1 MIRNAVGSAAEGK
14 VFMPNK
20 KLSITLEQEFYEVIK
35 DMAEKD
41 RRSVSSMI
49 GLMLKRY
56 MREYPDGYPEYPETY
71 PRYSAAKQYSA
82 AAEKTE

>member
-1 MIRNAVGSAAEGK
+1 MARKSV
-14 VFMPNK
+14 
-20 KLSITLEQEFYEVIK
+20 SITLDPEVYEVIK

-56 MREYPDGYPEYPETY
+56 MREHPLPRQPVDPAAPQYP
-71 PRYSAAKQYSA
+71 Q
-82 AAEKTE
+82 